1 MNHLKPLHVKGHI
14 NGISVNNM
22 VDSGAI
28 MNLVPYSLYK
38 KLGGM
43 DEELIRTNMTI
54 GGVGGSDPIPAKGV
68 SLTELTKQD
77 IGYNFLGYR
86 GAREL
91 QLDSWE
97 RLVTCQP
104 L

>member
-1 MNHLKPLHVKGHI
+1 
-14 NGISVNNM
+14 
-22 VDSGAI
+22 
-28 MNLVPYSLYK
+28 
-38 KLGGM
+38 
-43 DEELIRTNMTI
+43 MTI